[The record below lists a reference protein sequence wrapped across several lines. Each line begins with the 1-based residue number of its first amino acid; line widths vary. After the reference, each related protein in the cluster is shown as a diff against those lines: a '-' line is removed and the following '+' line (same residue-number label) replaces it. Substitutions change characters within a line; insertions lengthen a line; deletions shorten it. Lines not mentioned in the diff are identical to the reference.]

1 MLRKLALINFYN
13 KEVKKMRMDSEQAL
27 DSIFLSYNKIL
38 KRLHSLGISTKHG
51 KEISHTDLRKAIDVM
66 LKKHPTCRWRSEKI
80 RSRKYFV
87 LIEGYAWLTQV
98 YFQKE
103 KSLIDADIY
112 FFENR
117 IKQYEELLKIN
128 SDRNWWNE
136 DMDIKQ
142 LCEYFD
148 KKDITVRKAIKKM
161 CDSGLEKY
169 KWLVGSKVVI
179 SKEGVEW
186 ICKNVFKQKYLEL
199 LGKYKMELTEMYIE
213 AGYPYDNFLGR
224 N

>member
-13 KEVKKMRMDSEQAL
+13 KEVMKMWRSSEQAL

-38 KRLHSLGISTKHG
+38 KTFKLIGVTTKNG
-51 KEISHTDLRKAIDVM
+51 KEITHVDLRKAVDVM

-87 LIEGYAWLTQV
+87 LVEGYEWLKNV
-98 YFQKE
+98 YFQKD
-103 KSLIDADIY
+103 KSLTDADVD
-112 FFENR
+112 FFEIR
-117 IKQYEELLKIN
+117 IKLYEDFLKVEHN
-128 SDRNWWNE
+128 ENWWKE
-136 DMDIKQ
+136 DMNIKQ
-142 LCEYFD
+142 LCKYFNR
-148 KKDITVRKAIKKM
+148 KDITVRKAIKEM
-161 CDSGLEKY
+161 CDNGLEGY
-169 KWLVGSKVVI
+169 KFLINNKVVI

-199 LGKYKMELTEMYIE
+199 LEKYKMELTELYIK
-213 AGYPYDNFLGR
+213 AGYPYDHFFHR

>member
-13 KEVKKMRMDSEQAL
+13 KEVTKMWRDSEQVL

-38 KRLHSLGISTKHG
+38 KRLHSLGITTKHG
-51 KEISHTDLRKAIDVM
+51 KEITHMDLRKAVDVM

-87 LIEGYAWLTQV
+87 LIEGYEWLKRV

-103 KSLIDADIY
+103 KSLTDADID
-112 FFENR
+112 FFEDR
-117 IKQYEELLKIN
+117 IRQYEELLKIQN
-128 SDRNWWNE
+128 NENWWNE
-136 DMDIKQ
+136 GMKIRQ
-142 LCEYFD
+142 LCNYFNR
-148 KKDITVRKAIKKM
+148 KENTVRKAIKKM
-161 CDSGLEKY
+161 CDSGFEEY
-169 KWLVGSKVVI
+169 KVFVNGKVMISSK
-179 SKEGVEW
+179 GVEW

-199 LGKYKMELTEMYIE
+199 LEKYKMELTEKYIE
-213 AGYPYDNFLGR
+213 AGYIYDHFFHR